1 MNKLFFYYRWT
12 LLVCDYKNCAIIAQ
26 FPIDI
31 ISRLRHDDQPPCQV
45 DSEKTKIILYIKQR
59 HPVIFVQDA
68 FVYLYAL
75 DSIIILN

>member
-31 ISRLRHDDQPPCQV
+31 ISRLRQLQ
-45 DSEKTKIILYIKQR
+45 SKAA
-59 HPVIFVQDA
+59 IF
-68 FVYLYAL
+68 YLSSRTGKSSGTIMSL
-75 DSIIILN
+75 PSS